1 MNENNMLR
9 RSEQN
14 VNEALGSG
22 WQRNTSISAA
32 AASHTIS
39 PSWSSAENTH
49 KRSQQHVSG
58 PQTVTARIVDPSA
71 SDELAYSQHPLASAS
86 ADYSPRH
93 NSLYG
98 GYSPSMHYYKNQQQ
112 QPTLAALALADSRGQ
127 LDSGLGHYYQ
137 HPHRL
142 RADARNAQGFCSEP
156 VSEAGSPVC
165 SISSSSARMSVGRG
179 AASVDSAVLGAG
191 MSPGASALGVMFPPG
206 ATKTTADSVVQRGRS
221 SSRRSSRDSS
231 QYHQQQHSEF
241 GASAGRHEAVAGRQR
256 TGSGDVY
263 AHGAPAS
270 TLTALPEGG
279 TLEDNFGANG
289 NNRRHMGPNAELTP
303 QPSLPSTPSASAAS
317 LTAAS
322 SSFSFRNQR
331 SYHQTSY
338 SISSQQSQ
346 QQQQQQQQGM
356 PQPGSSIFFS
366 SNRHSTAVSNRDSMF
381 LRFKEKMRALK
392 PRSRPQSDNLTDRRP
407 QGFGPQP
414 TGISGSPSQKHP
426 QKSPSSELQLFGMPL
441 AYAVKVAG
449 VRVGRVAASGEACIV
464 PTVVAVCG
472 RHLWA
477 LGQQTQGIF
486 RVNGSMRRVQMLQ
499 SEFDTP
505 PAYGRHI
512 EWSTYTLH
520 DAATM
525 LRRYLTSLPESVI
538 SSDHYRG
545 FMDKLAEPI
554 SDDAKAHDFGV
565 MIEQLVPECRHTLLY
580 MLELLAGFA
589 QEENSEKT
597 RMSSSNLAA
606 VLQPCL
612 LVHPDHV
619 ANPQEYSKA
628 KDVVEFLIVHAAE
641 IYPSGSSNTD
651 GEASS
656 GAAGLIIF
664 DADDAQSV
672 EGEPVKGV
680 ASDDGTTLD
689 ACANEIHTGQTQQ
702 QRHSRLSA
710 EGTQETKSRDS
721 MTEAQPKPELASND
735 ETPGEMQSGHTVP
748 PRGDSLVNTGM
759 VMSTPVISSTVAAY
773 SGQPST
779 THVRSLGSVTA
790 RLYDPESPQEPTGS
804 QQSASHSNIR
814 LNSIQYQYT
823 APPLSPPSRIRETR
837 ADSASAVDSGGM
849 IGSPPAARPRRSL
862 SFMAGSPTSP
872 IYDASETT
880 YSRIDEST
888 QDMINRS
895 SNAVRAR
902 RGAAERR
909 AGHINVSADGA
920 AASTQLGLG
929 YGRSK
934 KLPPIPQRVVSAA
947 ASISIDYSENQRPKT
962 IAEESKQHS
971 NELKPRRPAAAV
983 SAATFDSST
992 GYSLY
997 PSRLQAASTPTSNKA
1012 SNANY
1017 TQSSYNQPY
1026 SSAGGQGRGMAWL
1039 SEDVPEDEYEFI
1051 GGRRSK
1057 HANAEPND
1065 EHLRQGAEM
1074 AAAAAALT
1082 EAQQQKL
1089 HPVGQIDSHM
1099 QQYAT
1104 ESPANLPTSMP
1115 SEQAKLKQQQQQQQ
1129 RGVVSADNF
1138 KDKTSMT
1145 RLKNI
1150 FRMGHGGKN
1159 KLSNAENSSESS
1171 LKPALPP
1178 ISNPRLMPGTF
1189 QHQPNSIATFG
1200 GLTFNGKPATTG
1212 SMSAVNRDVPPP
1224 PPPQQPVESAA
1235 AARLQVAVPAG
1246 HLSIVYPDSPMSKA
1260 DTLGRASAESTKRVS
1275 MGVSSGHAYLVN
1287 PDDSKDDEE
1296 TYQGTDLHQT
1306 PSNSTTLR
1314 PNSHIHKQQQFVQ
1327 RPGQQYTGSSATF
1340 VGRVGIRRDSNVL
1353 GEEDGSNLRRLYG
1366 VQRMADS
1373 DTQIDRRM
1381 QHAKA
1386 PEAFVLPNI
1395 SNGSPLLPAG
1405 MEFDS
1410 PTVPAH
1416 PQTPYRRSRMNVQQS
1431 VASWKGDDEEEL
1443 SGNSPRRSR
1452 SLRNTITSL
1461 RRKLSKSSRNGA
1473 VNGSSPDTS
1482 MEEAPTTSVH

>member
-1 MNENNMLR
+1 MNENNALR

-14 VNEALGSG
+14 TSEALGPG
-22 WQRNTSISAA
+22 WQGNTSISAA
-32 AASHTIS
+32 SHTKS
-39 PSWSSAENTH
+39 PWPSAESTGP
-49 KRSQQHVSG
+49 QHVSG

-71 SDELAYSQHPLASAS
+71 SDELVYPQHPLASAS

-93 NSLYG
+93 GSLY
-98 GYSPSMHYYKNQQQ
+98 GYSPSMHDYRNQQ

-127 LDSGLGHYYQ
+127 LDSGLGHYHQ
-137 HPHRL
+137 HPYRL

-165 SISSSSARMSVGRG
+165 SISSARMSVGRG

-191 MSPGASALGVMFPPG
+191 MSPGATALGVMFPPG
-206 ATKTTADSVVQRGRS
+206 TKTTAGSVVQRGSS
-221 SSRRSSRDSS
+221 SSRRSSRDSNR
-231 QYHQQQHSEF
+231 QPSEI

-256 TGSGDVY
+256 TGSDIC
-263 AHGAPAS
+263 AHGAPG

-279 TLEDNFGANG
+279 ALENNF
-289 NNRRHMGPNAELTP
+289 RHMGPNAELTP

-322 SSFSFRNQR
+322 SFSFRNQR
-331 SYHQTSY
+331 SHQTC
-338 SISSQQSQ
+338 ISSQQSQ
-346 QQQQQQQQGM
+346 QGM
-356 PQPGSSIFFS
+356 LQPGSSIFS

-381 LRFKEKMRALK
+381 LRFKEKMKALK

-407 QGFGPQP
+407 QGFGPQA
-414 TGISGSPSQKHP
+414 TANSGSPSQKHS
-426 QKSPSSELQLFGMPL
+426 QSPNSELQLFGMPL
-441 AYAVKVAG
+441 NYAVKVAG
-449 VRVGRVAASGEACIV
+449 VRVGRVATTGEACVV

-486 RVNGSMRRVQMLQ
+486 RVNGSMRRVQLLQ
-499 SEFDTP
+499 GEFNTP
-505 PAYGRHI
+505 PEYGRHI

-538 SSDHYRG
+538 SSDHYGG
-545 FMDKLAEPI
+545 FMDKLAESI
-554 SDDAKAHDFGV
+554 SDDAKARDFGA

-580 MLELLAGFA
+580 MLELLAAFA

-597 RMSSSNLAA
+597 RMSASNLAA

-641 IYPSGSSNTD
+641 IYPLGNANHGSKAT
-651 GEASS
+651 S

-664 DADDAQSV
+664 DADETHSI

-689 ACANEIHTGQTQQ
+689 ACTNESHTGQAQQQ
-702 QRHSRLSA
+702 QRSSRLSA
-710 EGTQETKSRDS
+710 EGTRESRSRDS
-721 MTEAQPKPELASND
+721 MADAQPRLDVASNS
-735 ETPGEMQSGHTVP
+735 ETPSEIQSGHTVP

-759 VMSTPVISSTVAAY
+759 VMSTPVMGSTVAAY
-773 SGQPST
+773 SGQSST

-790 RLYDPESPQEPTGS
+790 RLYDPESPEESSELPP
-804 QQSASHSNIR
+804 QSGSHSNIR

-823 APPLSPPSRIRETR
+823 VSPLSPPSRMREAR
-837 ADSASAVDSGGM
+837 ADSASAVADSGGM
-849 IGSPPAARPRRSL
+849 ARSPPAARPRRSL
-862 SFMAGSPTSP
+862 SFMASPPTSTLDTP
-872 IYDASETT
+872 EAAYKM
-880 YSRIDEST
+880 DEFT
-888 QDMINRS
+888 QDIINRS

-909 AGHINVSADGA
+909 AGHIHVSADGA
-920 AASTQLGLG
+920 AASTQLELGLG
-929 YGRSK
+929 RGK

-947 ASISIDYSENQRPKT
+947 ASISIDHTGNPRPKT
-962 IAEESKQHS
+962 IAEERKQRG
-971 NELKPRRPAAAV
+971 NEFNPRRPAAAA
-983 SAATFDSST
+983 SASTFDSST
-992 GYSLY
+992 GYNLY
-997 PSRLQAASTPTSNKA
+997 PTRMQAVSTPTKA
-1012 SNANY
+1012 NHANHAN
-1017 TQSSYNQPY
+1017 QSPY
-1026 SSAGGQGRGMAWL
+1026 SSAGGQGVMAWL

-1051 GGRRSK
+1051 GRRRSK

-1074 AAAAAALT
+1074 AAEAAALT
-1082 EAQQQKL
+1082 EAQQHKL
-1089 HPVGQIDSHM
+1089 HPASQMDTRM
-1099 QQYAT
+1099 QQHA
-1104 ESPANLPTSMP
+1104 ELPMSTP
-1115 SEQAKLKQQQQQQQ
+1115 SEQSKLKQQHQ
-1129 RGVVSADNF
+1129 RGVVSADGS

-1150 FRMGHGGKN
+1150 FRMGHGGKS
-1159 KLSNAENSSESS
+1159 KVPNAESSSESS

-1189 QHQPNSIATFG
+1189 QHQPKSVAAFG
-1200 GLTFNGKPATTG
+1200 GPAFNGKPATAG
-1212 SMSAVNRDVPPP
+1212 SVSALNRDLPPP
-1224 PPPQQPVESAA
+1224 PPPQRPVESA

-1260 DTLGRASAESTKRVS
+1260 DTLGRTSAESTKRMS

-1287 PDDSKDDEE
+1287 PDDNHDDEE
-1296 TYQGTDLHQT
+1296 TYQGTDLHQA

-1314 PNSHIHKQQQFVQ
+1314 PTSHIHKQQFSQ
-1327 RPGQQYTGSSATF
+1327 RPGQQQYTGSSATF
-1340 VGRVGIRRDSNVL
+1340 VGRVGVRRDSNVL
-1353 GEEDGSNLRRLYG
+1353 GEEDGSSMRRPYG

-1395 SNGSPLLPAG
+1395 NNGSPLLPAG
-1405 MEFDS
+1405 MDFDS
-1410 PTVPAH
+1410 PTVPTQ

-1461 RRKLSKSSRNGA
+1461 RRKLSKSSRNG
-1473 VNGSSPDTS
+1473 VVTGSSPDAS

>member
-1 MNENNMLR
+1 MYNNVRSTPNSSGDREGAMNGNNMLR

-14 VNEALGSG
+14 ANGALGPE
-22 WQRNTSISAA
+22 WQGNTSISAA
-32 AASHTIS
+32 SHTKS
-39 PSWSSAENTH
+39 PWPSAENTGP
-49 KRSQQHVSG
+49 QHVSG
-58 PQTVTARIVDPSA
+58 PQTVTARMVDPSA
-71 SDELAYSQHPLASAS
+71 SDELAYPQHLVSSAS

-93 NSLYG
+93 GSLYG
-98 GYSPSMHYYKNQQQ
+98 YSASTHDYRNQQQQQQ

-127 LDSGLGHYYQ
+127 LDSGLGHYHQ
-137 HPHRL
+137 HPYRL

-165 SISSSSARMSVGRG
+165 SISSGRMSVGRG
-179 AASVDSAVLGAG
+179 VGSVDSAVLGAG
-191 MSPGASALGVMFPPG
+191 VSPGASALGVMFPVG
-206 ATKTTADSVVQRGRS
+206 TKTTADSVVQRGSS
-221 SSRRSSRDSS
+221 SSRRSSRDSNR
-231 QYHQQQHSEF
+231 QPSEF

-256 TGSGDVY
+256 TGSDIY
-263 AHGAPAS
+263 AHGAPG

-279 TLEDNFGANG
+279 ALENNF
-289 NNRRHMGPNAELTP
+289 RHMGPNAELTP

-322 SSFSFRNQR
+322 SFSFRNQQR
-331 SYHQTSY
+331 SHQTC
-338 SISSQQSQ
+338 ISSQQSQ
-346 QQQQQQQQGM
+346 QSQQGM
-356 PQPGSSIFFS
+356 PQPGSSIFS

-381 LRFKEKMRALK
+381 LRFKEKMKALK

-414 TGISGSPSQKHP
+414 PTGNSGSPSQKHL
-426 QKSPSSELQLFGMPL
+426 QSPNSELQLFGMPL
-441 AYAVKVAG
+441 NYAVKVAG
-449 VRVGRVAASGEACIV
+449 VRVGRVATTGEACIV

-486 RVNGSMRRVQMLQ
+486 RVNGSMRRVQLLQ
-499 SEFDTP
+499 GEFNTP
-505 PAYGRHI
+505 PEYGRHI

-538 SSDHYRG
+538 SSDHYGG
-545 FMDKLAEPI
+545 FMDKLAESI
-554 SDDAKAHDFGV
+554 SDDAKARDFGT
-565 MIEQLVPECRHTLLY
+565 MIEKLAPECRHTLLY
-580 MLELLAGFA
+580 MLELLAAFA
-589 QEENSEKT
+589 QEENSEQT

-619 ANPQEYSKA
+619 ANPQEYGKA

-641 IYPSGSSNTD
+641 IYPSGGANHDDKATL
-651 GEASS
+651 

-664 DADDAQSV
+664 DTDEARSV

-680 ASDDGTTLD
+680 ASDDGTTLG
-689 ACANEIHTGQTQQ
+689 ACANDSHTGQAQQQQQQQQ
-702 QRHSRLSA
+702 QRSSRLSA
-710 EGTQETKSRDS
+710 EGTQESRSRDS
-721 MTEAQPKPELASND
+721 VADAQPRSEIALNRGMPS
-735 ETPGEMQSGHTVP
+735 EMQSGHTVP
-748 PRGDSLVNTGM
+748 PRGDSLANANM
-759 VMSTPVISSTVAAY
+759 MMSTPVMSSTVAAY
-773 SGQPST
+773 SGQSAA

-790 RLYDPESPQEPTGS
+790 RLYDPESPEESSELSPRSG
-804 QQSASHSNIR
+804 SHSNIR

-823 APPLSPPSRIRETR
+823 VSPLSPPSRVRETR
-837 ADSASAVDSGGM
+837 AESASAIAAAVGSGGM
-849 IGSPPAARPRRSL
+849 AQSPPAARPRRSL
-862 SFMAGSPTSP
+862 SFMASPPSSALDTSE
-872 IYDASETT
+872 AT
-880 YSRIDEST
+880 YKMDEST
-888 QDMINRS
+888 QDIINRS

-909 AGHINVSADGA
+909 AGHINVPADGS
-920 AASTQLGLG
+920 AASAQLGLG
-929 YGRSK
+929 LGRGK

-947 ASISIDYSENQRPKT
+947 ASISIDHTGNPRPKT
-962 IAEESKQHS
+962 IAEESKQRG
-971 NELKPRRPAAAV
+971 NEFNPRRPPAAAT
-983 SAATFDSST
+983 AATFDSST
-992 GYSLY
+992 GYNLY
-997 PSRLQAASTPTSNKA
+997 PTRMQAASTPAKA
-1012 SNANY
+1012 NHAN
-1017 TQSSYNQPY
+1017 QSPY
-1026 SSAGGQGRGMAWL
+1026 SSAGGNGGMAWL

-1051 GGRRSK
+1051 GRRPK
-1057 HANAEPND
+1057 HAGAEPND

-1082 EAQQQKL
+1082 EAQQRKPHSVDQVD
-1089 HPVGQIDSHM
+1089 PRM
-1099 QQYAT
+1099 QQHA
-1104 ESPANLPTSMP
+1104 ELPMSMP
-1115 SEQAKLKQQQQQQQ
+1115 SEQSKLKQPHQ
-1129 RGVVSADNF
+1129 RSVVSADSS

-1150 FRMGHGGKN
+1150 FRMGHGGKA
-1159 KLSNAENSSESS
+1159 KVSHVESSSESN

-1178 ISNPRLMPGTF
+1178 ISNPRLMPGKF
-1189 QHQPNSIATFG
+1189 QHQPKSVAAFG
-1200 GLTFNGKPATTG
+1200 GPAFNGKPATAG
-1212 SMSAVNRDVPPP
+1212 SMPALNRDVPPP
-1224 PPPQQPVESAA
+1224 PPPQQPVESAAA

-1260 DTLGRASAESTKRVS
+1260 DTLGRTSAESTKRMS

-1287 PDDSKDDEE
+1287 PDDNQDDEE
-1296 TYQGTDLHQT
+1296 TYQGTDLHQA

-1314 PNSHIHKQQQFVQ
+1314 PTSHVHKQQFSQ
-1327 RPGQQYTGSSATF
+1327 RPGQYTGSSATF
-1340 VGRVGIRRDSNVL
+1340 VGRVGVRRDSNVL
-1353 GEEDGSNLRRLYG
+1353 GEEDGSSMRRPYG

-1373 DTQIDRRM
+1373 DTQVDRRM
-1381 QHAKA
+1381 QYAKA
-1386 PEAFVLPNI
+1386 PEAFVLPSI
-1395 SNGSPLLPAG
+1395 SNGSPLLSGA
-1405 MEFDS
+1405 MDFDS
-1410 PTVPAH
+1410 PTVPTH

-1473 VNGSSPDTS
+1473 VTGSSPDTS
-1482 MEEAPTTSVH
+1482 MEEAPTTSVVH